1 MFLFLE
7 STLLQPR
14 SWKQHGKVDCFLV
27 MRLGGFSL
35 EMHKSQN
42 GTPTN
47 DTLAKQVSVLQ
58 ITKPVSHFKHK
69 PPLTATKL
77 QPIVEQLYTEDGLA
91 SELPSLSSC
100 FWEHLVQKAA
110 GPALDKLW
118 DTLLLHPCG
127 EFAHGKN
134 EFLQA

>member
-1 MFLFLE
+1 MFFFLE

-14 SWKQHGKVDCFLV
+14 SWKQHGKVNCFLV

-69 PPLTATKL
+69 PLSTATKL
-77 QPIVEQLYTEDGLA
+77 QPIVEQIYTEDGLA
-91 SELPSLSSC
+91 SELPSLSCC

-110 GPALDKLW
+110 GPALDKPVSYTHL
-118 DTLLLHPCG
+118 TLPTIYSV
-127 EFAHGKN
+127 
-134 EFLQA
+134 

>member
-1 MFLFLE
+1 MFLFLK

-14 SWKQHGKVDCFLV
+14 SSKQHGKVNCFLV
-27 MRLGGFSL
+27 MRLSGFRL
-35 EMHKSQN
+35 EMHKSHN

-69 PPLTATKL
+69 PLSTATKL
-77 QPIVEQLYTEDGLA
+77 QPFVEQICTEDGLT
-91 SELPSLSSC
+91 SEFPSLSCC
-100 FWEHLVQKAA
+100 FWEHSLHKAVS
-110 GPALDKLW
+110 PALERLW
-118 DTLLLHPCG
+118 KTLLLHPCA
-127 EFAHGKN
+127 EFEHGKK